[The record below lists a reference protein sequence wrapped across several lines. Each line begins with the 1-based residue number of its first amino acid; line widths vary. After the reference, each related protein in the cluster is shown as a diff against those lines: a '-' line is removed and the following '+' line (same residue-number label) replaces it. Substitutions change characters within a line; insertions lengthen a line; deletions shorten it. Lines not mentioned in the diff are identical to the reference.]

1 MCKKLKIITFNI
13 TSALASASNAF
24 ALPGPTVQQDNG
36 DGIVGVF
43 TGVLGPLAK
52 LILGFA
58 YMALAVLFGITLFKR
73 GQFAEILKKF
83 GEEDL
88 VSDQVANIIGI
99 VIYFVLAVLL
109 FLIFKALF

>member
-1 MCKKLKIITFNI
+1 MRNKLKIFAFNV
-13 TSALASASNAF
+13 TLALVSASNAL
-24 ALPGPTVQQDNG
+24 ALPGPDVPKDNG
-36 DGIVGVF
+36 DDIVGVF
-43 TGVLGPLAK
+43 TSVLGPLAK

-73 GQFAEILKKF
+73 GQFAEIMKKF

-88 VSDQVANIIGI
+88 VSDQTANIIGI
-99 VIYFVLAVLL
+99 VIYFILAVLL